1 MVLVLLFASVERF
14 DVSRMQDFFGVFSYP
29 EQFFVFSVPL
39 TKKKCALSEVSP
51 HKISPNWPIRRAET
65 TVCCYRVE
73 SDRDAEDRPTDEGGQ
88 AQHDGGGDDFE
99 DRVQFLQEEADEDA
113 VEGDVEDDGQDEG
126 LADRG
131 EGAGGEGAGEVAL
144 EEQDQDVPEDRVDV
158 EEDVLEHDVDV
169 AAALLDEELV
179 VDPGE
184 DAGDSLADDEGDAHA
199 EGSE

>member
-1 MVLVLLFASVERF
+1 M
-14 DVSRMQDFFGVFSYP
+14 
-29 EQFFVFSVPL
+29 
-39 TKKKCALSEVSP
+39 
-51 HKISPNWPIRRAET
+51 
-65 TVCCYRVE
+65 
-73 SDRDAEDRPTDEGGQ
+73 
-88 AQHDGGGDDFE
+88 
-99 DRVQFLQEEADEDA
+99 
-113 VEGDVEDDGQDEG
+113 EGDVDDDGQDEG

-131 EGAGGEGAGEVAL
+131 EGAGGEGADEVAL
-144 EEQDQDVPEDRVDV
+144 EEQDQDVPENRVDV